1 MLHREDALISLV
13 LCLTALPVQG
23 TSTPTWHGEVEGIVE
38 QHCSGCHSSSGP
50 APFPLRS
57 YEDVA
62 NRSNFIEVVIREGIM
77 PPWLPSDSGLPLQ
90 SHRGLSKR
98 EIQTVSD
105 WIRGGRPI
113 GQSGEVSPK
122 DDRVAGI
129 PEADL
134 SIRMTNRWMIPAEG
148 GKNWGR
154 RERDKRTFVLPL
166 GNDRSLRVRE
176 MRYETSAPKA
186 VHAVSFLADD
196 LGHARYVDEREEGP
210 GHYMTGDVNDRP
222 SGELG
227 SVGIGS
233 RSLQLPPGYHWEIPA
248 RSDLVMQ
255 VHFRPTGRSMPLQES
270 VDMWFVKD
278 EMDSRA
284 VRTLLNMIWR
294 VDVPT
299 GEISKRTESWML
311 PVDVDL
317 LGFTARGSG
326 VLTELDLTAHFP
338 DGRIVK
344 LLDIPDF
351 DPHWRQTW
359 LLEKSSR
366 LPAGTRVVGSWALEN
381 TNDNPRNPFIPL
393 QRYVTARRTGVL
405 ATMLHVAA
413 VDSVDD
419 EALKSWHQGMIRSRP
434 AAQKPTVE
442 PDKSPSGQS

>member
-1 MLHREDALISLV
+1 
-13 LCLTALPVQG
+13 
-23 TSTPTWHGEVEGIVE
+23 
-38 QHCSGCHSSSGP
+38 
-50 APFPLRS
+50 
-57 YEDVA
+57 
-62 NRSNFIEVVIREGIM
+62 
-77 PPWLPSDSGLPLQ
+77 
-90 SHRGLSKR
+90 
-98 EIQTVSD
+98 
-105 WIRGGRPI
+105 
-113 GQSGEVSPK
+113 
-122 DDRVAGI
+122 
-129 PEADL
+129 
-134 SIRMTNRWMIPAEG
+134 
-148 GKNWGR
+148 
-154 RERDKRTFVLPL
+154 
-166 GNDRSLRVRE
+166 
-176 MRYETSAPKA
+176 
-186 VHAVSFLADD
+186 
-196 LGHARYVDEREEGP
+196 
-210 GHYMTGDVNDRP
+210 
-222 SGELG
+222 
-227 SVGIGS
+227 
-233 RSLQLPPGYHWEIPA
+233 
-248 RSDLVMQ
+248 
-255 VHFRPTGRSMPLQES
+255 
-270 VDMWFVKD
+270 MWFVKD

-299 GEISKRTESWML
+299 GEISKLTESWML